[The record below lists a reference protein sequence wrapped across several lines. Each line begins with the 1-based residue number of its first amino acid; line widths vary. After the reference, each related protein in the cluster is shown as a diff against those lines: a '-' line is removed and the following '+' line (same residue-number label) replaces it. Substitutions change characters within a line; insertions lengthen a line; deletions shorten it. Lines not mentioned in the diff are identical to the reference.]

1 MGRER
6 KRSAQSDRVEDFY
19 RDHARDVYA
28 FLLSLCRDPH
38 WADDLMQDTF
48 LRATRSLPGY
58 RGGSGRAWLLAIART
73 TFLDAARRRMPAPR
87 ENVPRDTWQD
97 PDTVE
102 RLAVQHVLHQLPAVQ
117 RAALVLRDQ
126 LGLEYAEVGYALDRT
141 EGASR
146 VLVHRARAAF
156 RARYERLES

>member
-6 KRSAQSDRVEDFY
+6 ARWARSDHVEGFY

-28 FLLSLCRDPH
+28 FLLSLSRDPH
-38 WADDLMQDTF
+38 WAEDLMQDTF

-58 RGGSGRAWLLAIART
+58 RGGSSRAWLLAIART
-73 TFLDAARRRMPAPR
+73 TFLDAARRRTPD
-87 ENVPRDTWQD
+87 PRDHLDSAPWHD
-97 PDTVE
+97 PDTAE
-102 RLAVQHVLHQLPAVQ
+102 RLAVQDVLRQLPQIQ

-126 LGLEYAEVGYALDRT
+126 LGLEYAEVGYALDRS

-156 RARYERLES
+156 RARYERLET